1 MIEIG
6 LRHWTFIKNI
16 LINKDKDKDKDL
28 HLWGF
33 IQSSVYQAGIL
44 IQERF
49 IITHSWCENTMIV
62 TWTVININAKNKSLH
77 GDRQYHY
84 WMDMPIQQQF
94 INSYKEPSHSNAFR
108 SRTHLDVTALY
119 KDTRTI
125 LHLLAVFTFVD
136 GNDWR
141 DMPLNK

>member
-1 MIEIG
+1 M
-6 LRHWTFIKNI
+6 RKHH
-16 LINKDKDKDKDL
+16 DCDL
-28 HLWGF
+28 NCDQH
-33 IQSSVYQAGIL
+33 QR
-44 IQERF
+44 QEQ
-49 IITHSWCENTMIV
+49 
-62 TWTVININAKNKSLH
+62 KSARRQL
-77 GDRQYHY
+77 QYHY
-84 WMDMPIQQQF
+84 WIGMLIEQQF